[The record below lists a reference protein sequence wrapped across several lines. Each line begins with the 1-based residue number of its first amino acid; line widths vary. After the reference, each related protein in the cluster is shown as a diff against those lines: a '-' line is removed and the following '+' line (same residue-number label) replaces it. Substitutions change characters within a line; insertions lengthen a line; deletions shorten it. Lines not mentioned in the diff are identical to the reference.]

1 MPRHSDK
8 PKPVSVYVRCRPRNT
23 NEKNTGSPSII
34 QCSKKE
40 VVVKQ
45 HNTNLNKKYTF
56 DHVYGPESSQVDV
69 YKGQLVKYTKWIH
82 GTLVQVTTTLLII
95 VKQRWRKIERC
106 WKVTWAQG

>member
-8 PKPVSVYVRCRPRNT
+8 PKPVSVYVRCRPRNS
-23 NEKNTGSPSII
+23 NEKTSGSPSIV

-45 HNTNLNKKYTF
+45 HNSNLNKKYTF

-69 YKGQLVKYTKWIH
+69 YKGLF
-82 GTLVQVTTTLLII
+82 LEF
-95 VKQRWRKIERC
+95 IEFSVCEELDRF
-106 WKVTWAQG
+106 